1 MFKYRQEQR
10 QKMTQHIL
18 SRQFTADT
26 LTPALKINPPFDL
39 MRREGKPPSPLTHV
53 YLTPSRPPH
62 RYCPLSA
69 VRSSRSV
76 RDAFTCT
83 GAFEDCF

>member
-18 SRQFTADT
+18 SRPFTADT

-39 MRREGKPPSPLTHV
+39 MRREGKPLSPLTHV